1 MKTNIVYTNE
11 FTGEV
16 FTDKRKCE
24 QAEKESKK
32 KFIDELIED
41 IELIKNICNSRN
53 YCEDCPFADNGN
65 DCVVDTFPFTDHY
78 LDIIRNLQKIN
89 D

>member
-1 MKTNIVYTNE
+1 MKTSTTYMNE

-24 QAEKESKK
+24 QAEAESKK
-32 KFIDELIED
+32 DFVNNLIAD
-41 IELIKNICNSRN
+41 IELIKDICNSHP
-53 YCEDCPFADNGN
+53 YCENCPFSDGSGDCIADA
-65 DCVVDTFPFTDHY
+65 FTDKY
-78 LDIIRNLQKIN
+78 FEIVRNLQRIN

>member
-1 MKTNIVYTNE
+1 MKTSVTYTNE

-24 QAEKESKK
+24 QAEAESKTA
-32 KFIDELIED
+32 FINELIEN
-41 IELIKNICNSRN
+41 INLIKDICNSKN
-53 YCEDCPFADNGN
+53 YCEDCPFADGSG
-65 DCVVDTFPFTDHY
+65 DCVADPFTDEY
-78 LDIIRNLQKIN
+78 LNIVHSLQRIN

>member
-1 MKTNIVYTNE
+1 MKTSITYTNE

-24 QAEKESKK
+24 QAEVESRTD
-32 KFIDELIED
+32 FINKLIGSM
-41 IELIKNICNSRN
+41 ELIKDICNSKN
-53 YCEDCPFADNGN
+53 YCEDCPFDRYG
-65 DCVVDTFPFTDHY
+65 DCVVEPFTDKY
-78 LDIIRNLQKIN
+78 LEIVQGLQGIN

>member
-1 MKTNIVYTNE
+1 MKASITYTNE

-24 QAEKESKK
+24 QAETESKK
-32 KFIDELIED
+32 KFIDELIEN
-41 IELIKNICNSRN
+41 IELIKDICNSHP
-53 YCEDCPFADNGN
+53 YCEDCPFADGSG
-65 DCVVDTFPFTDHY
+65 DCVADPFTDKY
-78 LDIIRNLQKIN
+78 LEIVRSLQRIN